1 MKDMR
6 CNNCGWENPGENSK
20 CEKCSTVLSNSVLHR
35 NERAYEESSSREFNP
50 NKTVRE
56 NEIFGD
62 IQQNDRES
70 SSNCSECG
78 YPIRESDKS
87 CPNCNH
93 STNAAPRQQTRRD
106 FEPSEK
112 KKAGGTIPWW
122 EMAGNTPAC
131 TLTILPRENEKINQ
145 TELNF
150 NGDEIIL
157 TRNNTEPNNQTI
169 TSGEQAK
176 ITYEN
181 NKWYIQDKSSLK
193 TTYIHAGEKRE
204 IQSGD
209 VIVLGS
215 RRFEFKD

>member
-1 MKDMR
+1 MR
-6 CNNCGWENPGENSK
+6 CNNCGWENLGGNSK
-20 CEKCSTVLSNSVLHR
+20 CEKCGTVLSGSIPQGH
-35 NERAYEESSSREFNP
+35 ERVYDESSSREFNP

-56 NEIFGD
+56 NEAFGNV
-62 IQQNDRES
+62 QQNTQES
-70 SSNCSECG
+70 ESICPKCG
-78 YPIRESDKS
+78 YPIREGDQS

-93 STNAAPRQQTRRD
+93 SANAESPRQQTRRD
-106 FEPSEK
+106 FNPSEK
-112 KKAGGTIPWW
+112 KKTGGTIPWW
-122 EMAGNTPAC
+122 EMAGNAPAC

-157 TRNNTEPNNQTI
+157 TRDNTEPNNQTI
-169 TSGEQAK
+169 TSGEQAML
-176 ITYEN
+176 TYEN